1 MLELVVKYD
10 KDLKCWGLYVVD
22 ENDKIIYKP
31 KTNEWYFSRD
41 LLKHSLGVK

>member
-10 KDLKCWGLYVVD
+10 KDLKCWSLYVVD

-31 KTNEWYFSRD
+31 KVNENYFSRD
-41 LLKHSLGVK
+41 LLKHALGVK